1 MIKKQFIL
9 LLFLFQ
15 APLLVAQYSVGITKV
30 SFPNKMDPGDNYQM
44 YATIKNTGEQELNR
58 SNCMLEVEYLSGGK
72 KKAGENFEY
81 EHDLVLGLTT
91 NKEYTF
97 RWSVKS
103 PTIPGT
109 YKLKLNIKR
118 GSSILASE
126 DLTILIE
133 ENFEAEISNNINR
146 IKFEPEKK
154 YPPIS
159 ITVKN
164 TGETTWPDGDYKIE
178 AKVTDSPDEASDDDK
193 EAFEFD
199 SNIDLE
205 NLAPSASK
213 SIASDSFDTPSVG
226 GTYELQVSI
235 LKDGKTF
242 NANNAVITIDCDV
255 EEEEFKVDFTE
266 NVTTKIY
273 PEKEYSV
280 SFKVKNSGNIK
291 WPKGNFSIKA
301 TLTSKAS
308 NKVDDK
314 VFESEVDF
322 NAEEWDSGE
331 YTTVKFPDIK
341 TPLESGKY
349 TVKYNILVNG
359 KSFETDDSEITVN
372 YQVIELEPELNVN
385 RITLEKKMVSGKT
398 YKLRV
403 DIKNNGDIIGFK
415 DDWEVKCKIRSKK
428 PSNYKPPRGVFEFS
442 IDGIEIKSKETKY
455 VAGNIKIP
463 KVDQETN
470 IRLEFEVYYKGSR
483 MGGPKTYDIVIK
495 P

>member
-1 MIKKQFIL
+1 MIQKQIIL
-9 LLFLFQ
+9 LLFLLQ
-15 APLLVAQYSVGITKV
+15 ASLLVAQYSVDITNI
-30 SFPNKMDPGDNYQM
+30 SFPKEMDPGDNYQM
-44 YATIKNTGEQELNR
+44 YATIKNTGGQELNR
-58 SNCMLEVEYLSGGK
+58 SNCMLEIEYISGPDK
-72 KKAGENFEY
+72 NAGENFEY
-81 EHDLVLGLTT
+81 EYDLISGLTT

-97 RWSVKS
+97 RWSLKS

-109 YKLKLNIKR
+109 YKLNLNIKK
-118 GSSILASE
+118 GTTTLASE
-126 DLTILIE
+126 ALTVLIE
-133 ENFEAEISNNINR
+133 ENFEAEIINNIDG
-146 IKFEPEKK
+146 IKFEPEKE

-159 ITVKN
+159 ITIKN
-164 TGETTWPDGDYKIE
+164 TGETTWPDGSYKIE
-178 AKVTDSPDEASDDDK
+178 AKVIDEPDEASDDDK

-199 SNIDLE
+199 KDIYLQ
-205 NLAPSASK
+205 NLAPGAYK
-213 SIASDSFDTPSVG
+213 SIASDSFETPTAG

-242 NANNAVITIDCDV
+242 NANNGVITIDCDV
-255 EEEEFKVDFTE
+255 EEESFEVDFTE

-291 WPKGNFSIKA
+291 WPEADFSIKA

-314 VFESEVDF
+314 VFEAEVDF
-322 NAEEWDSGE
+322 NAEEWDPGE
-331 YTTVKFPDIK
+331 YTTVNFPDIK

-349 TVKYNILVNG
+349 TVKYEILTDRE
-359 KSFETDDSEITVN
+359 SFEADDSEITVN
-372 YQVIELEPELNVN
+372 YQVVELEPELNVN
-385 RITLEKKMVSGKT
+385 RITLEKKMVSGKS

-415 DDWEVKCKIRSKK
+415 DDWVVKCKIRSKK

-442 IDGIEIKSKETKY
+442 VDGIEIKSKETKY
-455 VAGNIKIP
+455 VSGTIKTP
-463 KVDQETN
+463 KVEQETN